1 MAKFEKLI
9 ISSHKTLYSEVYST
23 TTGLSCTMDKCRLCL
38 RLSSKAMINLFFKD
52 PAESYAMLILDVLS
66 VEV

>member
-1 MAKFEKLI
+1 MTQFEKQI

-23 TTGLSCTMDKCRLCL
+23 TTDLSITMDKCRLCL
-38 RLSSKAMINLFFKD
+38 SSSSKAMINLFFKD
-52 PAESYAMLILDVLS
+52 PTESYAMLILDVLS